1 MKMIMK
7 KYFIYSLVFSSFL
20 GVLLLAAC
28 GTRTGSSTSNPT
40 PTPLPT
46 PIVPEHPIYEVQ
58 RGTVVKA
65 LEFIGRV
72 SPVLEEELFFK
83 SDGFV
88 GEVFFGRGDEVQQGE
103 LLAELAISDLQNR
116 LAQQEIALQTSEV
129 NLVKAE
135 QLIEDQLLE
144 AEINLEKL
152 QLQLEQ
158 DEVIDSSSRFVSSQV
173 NLQAANRE
181 LADAQDAYDVAW
193 EPARDWELNFHEPS
207 CLPGQG
213 GGVPCT
219 GQPMKE
225 RLENERAA
233 TEQRLARAQGNLTV
247 SRADYNDAV
256 TSQDAEGYSSQ
267 ILELDI
273 ELAENRIDALNRG
286 VDPLL
291 ALDVERVNLEVQDT
305 ERQISEARLVA
316 PFSGQ
321 LLSAAIRP
329 GDLANAFK
337 TVIVL
342 ADPGQLEI
350 TAELSGDD
358 MAEMSVG
365 QPATIQLRGRP
376 DSDYEGNVR
385 QLPYPYGGGTVE
397 TDEDDTAVRI
407 ALSEADL
414 DLEMGELA
422 TVIIF
427 LEEKPE
433 ALWLPPEAL
442 RTFQGRT
449 FVVVRDEDG
458 AQRRVD
464 VRTGIESDDRVE
476 ILEGLDEGQIVIGQ

>member
-1 MKMIMK
+1 MKMINK
-7 KYFIYSLVFSSFL
+7 TYFSYIFVGSLFL

-28 GTRTGSSTSNPT
+28 GSSPGSSSSNPT

-46 PIVPEHPIYEVQ
+46 PIVPEKPIYEVQ
-58 RGTVVKA
+58 HGTVMKT

-83 SDGFV
+83 SDGFI
-88 GEVFFGRGDEVQQGE
+88 GEVFFGRGDDVQEGD

-129 NLVKAE
+129 NLAKAK
-135 QLIEDQLLE
+135 QLVDDQLLE
-144 AEINLEKL
+144 AAINLEKL

-158 DEVIDSSSRFVSSQV
+158 DEASNTSSRFVSSQV

-181 LADAQDAYDVAW
+181 LADAQDAYDIAW

-213 GGVPCT
+213 GGIPCT
-219 GQPMKE
+219 GQPLKE
-225 RLENERAA
+225 RLENERVA
-233 TEQRLARAQGNLTV
+233 TEQRVIRAQDNLTIA
-247 SRADYNDAV
+247 RADYNDTV
-256 TSQDAEGYSSQ
+256 TTQDADGYSSQ

-273 ELAENRIDALNRG
+273 VLAENRIETLDRG

-291 ALDVERVNLEVQDT
+291 SLDVERASLEIQDT

-329 GDLANAFK
+329 GDLASAFK

-342 ADPGQLEI
+342 ADLGQLEI
-350 TAELSGDD
+350 TAELGGDD
-358 MAEMSVG
+358 LAEMSVG

-376 DSDYEGNVR
+376 DSDFAGTVR

-397 TDEDDTAVRI
+397 TEEDDTAVRI

-427 LEEKPE
+427 LEEKPG

-442 RTFQGRT
+442 RAFQGRT
-449 FVVVRDEDG
+449 FVVIRDEDG
-458 AQRRVD
+458 TQRRVD

-476 ILEGLDEGQIVIGQ
+476 ILEGLEEGQIVIGQ

>member
-1 MKMIMK
+1 MKMINK
-7 KYFIYSLVFSSFL
+7 TYFSYIFVGSLFL

-28 GTRTGSSTSNPT
+28 GSSPGSSSSNPT

-46 PIVPEHPIYEVQ
+46 PIVPEKPIYEVQ
-58 RGTVVKA
+58 HGTVMKT

-83 SDGFV
+83 SDGFI
-88 GEVFFGRGDEVQQGE
+88 GEVFFGRGDDVQEGD

-129 NLVKAE
+129 NLAKAK
-135 QLIEDQLLE
+135 QLVDDQLLE
-144 AEINLEKL
+144 AAINLEKL

-158 DEVIDSSSRFVSSQV
+158 DEASNTSSRFVSSQV

-181 LADAQDAYDVAW
+181 LADAQDAYDIAW

-213 GGVPCT
+213 GGIPCT
-219 GQPMKE
+219 GQPLKE
-225 RLENERAA
+225 RL
-233 TEQRLARAQGNLTV
+233 
-247 SRADYNDAV
+247 
-256 TSQDAEGYSSQ
+256 
-267 ILELDI
+267 
-273 ELAENRIDALNRG
+273 
-286 VDPLL
+286 
-291 ALDVERVNLEVQDT
+291 DT

-329 GDLANAFK
+329 GDLASAFK

-342 ADPGQLEI
+342 ADLGQLEI
-350 TAELSGDD
+350 TAELGGDD
-358 MAEMSVG
+358 LAEMSVG

-376 DSDYEGNVR
+376 DSDFAGTVR

-397 TDEDDTAVRI
+397 TEEDDTAVRI

-427 LEEKPE
+427 LEEKPG

-442 RTFQGRT
+442 RAFQGRT
-449 FVVVRDEDG
+449 FVVIRDEDG
-458 AQRRVD
+458 TQRRVD

-476 ILEGLDEGQIVIGQ
+476 ILEGLEEGQIVIGQ